1 MQENH
6 RNWQEESDV
15 VKISKPFTI
24 TGTALN
30 RHFISSADYNWLK
43 QRPTN

>member
-1 MQENH
+1 
-6 RNWQEESDV
+6 
-15 VKISKPFTI
+15 
-24 TGTALN
+24 LN